1 LSARAKGRVLAAALC
16 ALTLWPAVH
25 IYLVKR
31 YDLSPWKLG
40 GWGMY
45 SSPRF
50 AMLGMEVYGR
60 GRAAPAWTK
69 LADPSAELRDSA
81 TEFLERY
88 RWLRRLSRPDRVVRG
103 AMAAHPEWS
112 ELKVSVFQPALDKR
126 SGMVVL
132 KQVDYEYPPLGP

>member
-1 LSARAKGRVLAAALC
+1 MKGRVLAAALC

-25 IYLVKR
+25 IYLVER

-45 SSPRF
+45 SAPRF

-60 GRAAPAWTK
+60 SDESAAWTK
-69 LADPSAELRDSA
+69 LTDPSTELRDSA

-88 RWLRRLSRPDRVVRG
+88 RWLRRLSRPDRLVSG
-103 AMAAHPEWS
+103 AMVGHPEWNA
-112 ELKVSVFQPALDKR
+112 LRVSVFQPVLDKDT
-126 SGMVVL
+126 GMVVL
-132 KQVDYEYPPLGP
+132 KQVDYDYPPLEP